1 MPSTTNTLQPLQVV
15 TDHLF
20 NVGLIL
26 DREHSEAA
34 TAVWAIRDAARQ
46 AAIDERNAAEQK
58 ARVRKRIAE
67 ANEYIQRMRRE
78 RIGWGTEVEA
88 QADQTAASLLS
99 ALVVLDEAGDVWCDG
114 GTGYSFAG
122 VMHGIQFGMI
132 AHPQPCDDMFTSPP
146 LRWAF
151 HS

>member
-1 MPSTTNTLQPLQVV
+1 MLNTKVQPLQEV
-15 TDHLF
+15 TDQLF

-46 AAIDERNAAEQK
+46 AAMRERNAADQK
-58 ARVRKRIAE
+58 ARVTKRIAE

-78 RIGWGTEVEA
+78 RIGWGKEA
-88 QADQTAASLLS
+88 EAEADQTAASLLT
-99 ALVVLDEAGDVWCDG
+99 ALVTLNEADDVWCDG
-114 GTGYSFAG
+114 ATGYSFAG
-122 VMHGIQFGMI
+122 FMHGIHFGML
-132 AHPQPCDDMFTSPP
+132 AFPQPCRDEFTSPP
-146 LRWAF
+146 LRWSF